1 MVGQL
6 EQPKISLN
14 TPFLHLKLLVSGENK
29 LVATD
34 LERINSLSYLEPKQ
48 RPRGN

>member
-14 TPFLHLKLLVSGENK
+14 TSFLHLNLLVSGENK
-29 LVATD
+29 PVATD
-34 LERINSLSYLEPKQ
+34 LERINSLSYLDPKQ